1 MNTSGEGVEMKLA
14 SWIVTLGLVVTP
26 LTALAQATPTQ
37 QNSEYDG
44 AFYKRQLY
52 VVTDMERAL
61 TLWRDVLGLQPG
73 EITISG
79 PNSYSREVFNI
90 PARAAMRFCTLSAGP
105 NQVRTLALLEVR
117 GVRLPPKTGIRTTG
131 AVINANG
138 RLETIIAAVR
148 AKGLTVFGPRVL
160 ESATQGNGIEQGF
173 LDWDGNVIVL
183 YQYPNADAPSRR

>member
-1 MNTSGEGVEMKLA
+1 LKFASFMLA
-14 SWIVTLGLVVTP
+14 CGLAITP
-26 LTALAQATPTQ
+26 FAVFGQVAPAPPS
-37 QNSEYDG
+37 NEYDG

-61 TLWRDVLGLQPG
+61 TLWRDVMGLQPG
-73 EITISG
+73 EITTSG

-90 PARAAMRFCTLSAGP
+90 PQRAAMRFCTLSAGP

-117 GVRLPPKTGIRTTG
+117 GVRLPRKTGIRTTG

-138 RLETIIAAVR
+138 RLDAIVAAAR
-148 AKGLTVFGPRVL
+148 AKGLTVFSSRVL
-160 ESATQGNGIEQGF
+160 ESPTQGTGVEQGF

-183 YQYPNADAPSRR
+183 YQFPNPDAPSLR

>member
-1 MNTSGEGVEMKLA
+1 LKSATFLLALGLLA
-14 SWIVTLGLVVTP
+14 SPFSAV
-26 LTALAQATPTQ
+26 AQVAPDPEP
-37 QNSEYDG
+37 SAYDG
-44 AFYKRQLY
+44 AYYKRQLY

-61 TLWRDVLGLQPG
+61 TLWRDVLGLAPG
-73 EITISG
+73 EITVSG

-117 GVRLPPKTGIRTTG
+117 GVRLPRKTGIRTTG

-138 RLETIIAAVR
+138 RLETIIEAVR
-148 AKGLTVFGPRVL
+148 AKGLTVFSPRIL
-160 ESATQGNGIEQGF
+160 ESASQGRGIEQGF

-183 YQYPNADAPSRR
+183 YQFPNADPPSQR